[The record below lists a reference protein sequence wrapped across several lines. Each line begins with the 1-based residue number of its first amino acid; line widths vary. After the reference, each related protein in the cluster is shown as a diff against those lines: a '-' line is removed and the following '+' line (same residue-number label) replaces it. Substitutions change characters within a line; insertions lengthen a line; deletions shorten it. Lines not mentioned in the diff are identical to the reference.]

1 MSPSYPVGEVNSRHF
16 RVDASSGIALRQL
29 ISHSLEQIHDFCGC
43 RRFWSAMGTGV
54 ITMTESV
61 GYAWATDDRS
71 AGGTKGSG
79 LDENLVFKAA
89 ESVEEK
95 GNYNSFSNGK
105 DE

>member
-16 RVDASSGIALRQL
+16 RVEASSGIALRQL

-54 ITMTESV
+54 ITMTERE

-79 LDENLVFKAA
+79 LDENLVFKVA
-89 ESVEEK
+89 ESAFVV
-95 GNYNSFSNGK
+95 FWV
-105 DE
+105 D